1 MSGTNV
7 WRRAGL
13 EYLLLVAVL
22 LLVWHETALAMA
34 GIWWRSDTFAH
45 AMLVPPISIWLIWRD
60 RQRWLA
66 LTPSRWA
73 WALLPLAAAAVLG
86 LLGELAQ
93 VAAASQF
100 ALVFSLQALTL
111 LVLGPAVT
119 RALAFPLLFLLFA
132 VPVGEFMLPW
142 MMGWTADFT
151 VAALRMVGVPVYRE
165 GLQFVIPS
173 GHWSVVEA
181 CSGVR
186 YLMASMM
193 VGTLF
198 AYLNFNSLGR
208 RLAFVGVSIAVPL
221 LANWLRAF
229 GIVMLGH
236 VSGNRLATG
245 ADHLVYGWVFFGL
258 VMLVMFMIGA
268 RFAQAP
274 VPPAQ
279 VQARV
284 RPNASV
290 IAILLA
296 LALLVLPIALA
307 AGLRTLS
314 PAQAQPAL
322 QLAFPGWTIDAAR
335 PDWAPAIEVPDAQWR
350 SRFVDAAG
358 GEVSFDLAFY
368 PRQRAGAK
376 AISGENVLVRAD
388 DKNWQVIGR
397 DAQGWQIK
405 RLGGLDD
412 SRYMLRRW
420 HWVNGRF
427 IESPAMAKL
436 AHVLQLLQGRGDA
449 AALVVLMTPAD
460 AQASERLDRFW
471 LTAQAPL
478 NECLAAAS
486 QAPQGHNAGR
496 CR

>member
-1 MSGTNV
+1 M
-7 WRRAGL
+7 
-13 EYLLLVAVL
+13 LVAVL
-22 LLVWHETALAMA
+22 LGVWHETALAM
-34 GIWWRSDTFAH
+34 GSIWWRSDTFAH

-73 WALLPLAAAAVLG
+73 WGLLPLAGAAVLG

-100 ALVFSLQALTL
+100 ALVFALQALTL
-111 LVLGPAVT
+111 LVLGPTVA

-151 VAALRMVGVPVYRE
+151 VAALRLVGVPVYRE

-198 AYLNFNSLGR
+198 AYLNFNTLGR

-236 VSGNRLATG
+236 LSGNKLATG
-245 ADHLVYGWVFFGL
+245 VDHLVYGWLFFGV
-258 VMLVMFMIGA
+258 VMLLMFMIGA
-268 RFAQAP
+268 RFAQDPLPTLARSTGASPVSAP
-274 VPPAQ
+274 L
-279 VQARV
+279 
-284 RPNASV
+284 V
-290 IAILLA
+290 ILA
-296 LALLVLPIALA
+296 LAFATVVAPMA
-307 AGLRTLS
+307 AASWLRGLHPVQTDPVWPPS
-314 PAQAQPAL
+314 PNGWEAQA
-322 QLAFPGWTIDAAR
+322 
-335 PDWAPAIEVPDAQWR
+335 APADWELAIEKPGAHWRRQFAQP
-350 SRFVDAAG
+350 G
-358 GEVSFDLAFY
+358 GLGVAFDLAFY
-368 PRQRAGAK
+368 PRQRLGSK
-376 AISGENVLVRAD
+376 AVSGENVLVRAD
-388 DKNWQVIGR
+388 DERWQVLSRESSGWLLKR
-397 DAQGWQIK
+397 RSATDDA
-405 RLGGLDD
+405 RAL
-412 SRYMLRRW
+412 LRRW
-420 HWVNGRF
+420 HWVNGQF
-427 IESPAMAKL
+427 IESPAMAKI
-436 AHVLQLLQGRGDA
+436 AHALQLLQGRGDA

-471 LTAQAPL
+471 QGMQAPL
-478 NECLAAAS
+478 NECLTAAS

>member
-1 MSGTNV
+1 M
-7 WRRAGL
+7 
-13 EYLLLVAVL
+13 LVAVL
-22 LLVWHETALAMA
+22 LGVWHETAFAMA
-34 GIWWRSDTFAH
+34 SIWWRSDTFAH
-45 AMLVPPISIWLIWRD
+45 AMLVPPISVWLIWRD

-73 WALLPLAAAAVLG
+73 WGLLPLAAAAVLG

-100 ALVFSLQALTL
+100 ALVFALQSLTL
-111 LVLGPAVT
+111 LVLGPAAA

-151 VAALRMVGVPVYRE
+151 VAALRLVGVPVYRE

-198 AYLNFNSLGR
+198 AYLNFNTLGR

-221 LANWLRAF
+221 VANWLRAF

-268 RFAQAP
+268 RFAQVPQAAP
-274 VPPAQ
+274 VPQ
-279 VQARV
+279 VSERTS
-284 RPNASV
+284 AS
-290 IAILLA
+290 ALLLGAA
-296 LALLVLPIALA
+296 LALLVLPMGLSN
-307 AGLRTLS
+307 GLRSLH
-314 PAQAQPAL
+314 PAQQQPAL
-322 QLAFPGWTIDAAR
+322 ALTLPGWLNEPAR
-335 PDWAPAIEVPDAQWR
+335 TDWEPAVEAPDVHWR
-350 SRFVDAAG
+350 SRFIDGVG
-358 GEVSFDLAFY
+358 REVSFDLAYY

-376 AISGENVLVRAD
+376 AVSGENVLVRAD
-388 DKNWQVIGR
+388 DKQWQVLSR

-405 RLGGLDD
+405 RLTDPDGA
-412 SRYMLRRW
+412 RFVLRRW
-420 HWVNGRF
+420 HWVNGQF
-427 IESPAMAKL
+427 IESPAMAKI
-436 AHVLQLLQGRGDA
+436 AHALQLLQGRGDA

-460 AQASERLDRFW
+460 AQTTERLDRFW
-471 LTAQAPL
+471 QAMQAPL
-478 NECLAAAS
+478 NECLSAAS